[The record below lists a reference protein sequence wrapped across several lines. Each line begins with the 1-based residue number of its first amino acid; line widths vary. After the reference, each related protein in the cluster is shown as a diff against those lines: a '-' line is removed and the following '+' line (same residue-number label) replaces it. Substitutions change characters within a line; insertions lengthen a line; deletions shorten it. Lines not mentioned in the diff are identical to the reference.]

1 MPNHYNEQGNIPGPN
16 DYEAPLHP
24 DEQGLANLKKLSWEG
39 FKWAVPGGSIA
50 DVFFDQDQRGDLKI
64 TKQPQIHQIAHPAI
78 QLVAQKAGSEF
89 FNTRITPHRPL
100 SPTGAIIKN
109 KPVDERTGANIL
121 DNIFNWRR
129 FSNNNITERERLL
142 ESNVTGMVTEEDPI
156 ALGRQEFDEGSI
168 PGLDGEDY
176 AFESTLRQGP
186 NESNKDYIKRY
197 WDTKFD
203 ELGIPEGVRFSLR
216 EMLDSDHLT
225 KAQRRNIK
233 SGISNPNYVFRDY
246 KVMRAVLVNDFLDGL
261 EGFDID
267 PSTIE
272 IHHISSLRHIAQLFE
287 GLPRSEWPDMLAELY
302 KSGLATGNDP
312 DNLMAM
318 FAKAHRSGESSN
330 IDSVHRYLDNEL
342 GKYNELITG
351 NFGDE
356 IRDLD
361 VGGRVP
367 FIKRYAEIRQSSVQV
382 ANNAIRQVLD
392 EVALDQEGGID
403 ALLDNIVFSED
414 QIEYIQSQ
422 IKKHLDMKFNPQGW
436 GALSDSLED
445 DVSGAKAKQDR
456 GLSPSGPTQ
465 GQLMDLGKKKSN
477 KKKTSKNQKK
487 YFDDP
492 DVTPPPNKR

>member
-1 MPNHYNEQGNIPGPN
+1 MEPEYDEQGNIPGPN

-24 DEQGLANLKKLSWEG
+24 DEQGLANVKKLAWEG
-39 FKWAVPGGSIA
+39 FKWAVPGGSVA

-64 TKQPQIHQIAHPAI
+64 TNPNIRQAAHPGI
-78 QLVAQKAGSEF
+78 QLVAQKLGSEF
-89 FNTRITPHRPL
+89 FNTTTTPYRPL

-121 DNIFNWRR
+121 DNVFNWRR

-142 ESNVTGMVTEEDPI
+142 ESDVTGMVTKDDPV
-156 ALGRQEFDEGSI
+156 ALGRQEFDQGSI
-168 PGLDGEDY
+168 PGLDGQDY
-176 AFESTLRQGP
+176 AFESTIRQGQ
-186 NESNKDYIKRY
+186 NESNEDYLNRY

-203 ELGIPEGVRFSLR
+203 ELGIPEGTRFSLR

-233 SGISNPNYVFRDY
+233 AGISNPNYVFRDY

-261 EGFDID
+261 EAFDID

-272 IHHISSLRHIAQLFE
+272 IHHISSLRHVAQLFE
-287 GLPRSEWPDMLAELY
+287 GLERSEWPDMLKELY

-318 FAKAHRSGESSN
+318 FAKAHRSGSSGN
-330 IDSVHRYLDNEL
+330 IDSVHQYLDNEL

-356 IRDLD
+356 IRDLN
-361 VGGRVP
+361 VEGRVP

-382 ANNAIRQVLD
+382 ANDAIRQVLD

-403 ALLDNIVFSED
+403 ALLDNIVFSND

-436 GALSDSLED
+436 GALSDAVEEG
-445 DVSGAKAKQDR
+445 VSGAKAKQDR

-465 GQLMDLGKKKSN
+465 GQVIDLGKKPPKN
-477 KKKTSKNQKK
+477 KPN
-487 YFDDP
+487 DDP
-492 DVTPPPNKR
+492 PTGSSWDITDPNE